1 MNKTK
6 NHLIFISFGKKFS
19 SYCPG
24 YLSCISCSS
33 LVLGFQ
39 HMEMDL
45 LSWNSV
51 FVNIC
56 VITHIHFWFDY
67 KVYSQ
72 FSEYILKDLCCVFMY
87 IELSIYFHFHKHTQ
101 FRLFILYIRQFLL
114 RSGYTHFHYLGA
126 LFYICECAHAC
137 VYTHIVIILIY
148 SWIFICQLITSPWLE
163 ICSLNVGMIC
173 PWKSGN
179 ILTIHEIV
187 SLKSS

>member
-1 MNKTK
+1 MDKTK

-39 HMEMDL
+39 CMEMDL

-87 IELSIYFHFHKHTQ
+87 IELSIYFYFHKHTHMIQ
-101 FRLFILYIRQFLL
+101 
-114 RSGYTHFHYLGA
+114 
-126 LFYICECAHAC
+126 
-137 VYTHIVIILIY
+137 VIY
-148 SWIFICQLITSPWLE
+148 SLYKTIFIKIWLHSFPLFRG
-163 ICSLNVGMIC
+163 IVFIFVSVHVHVCIHILSSFWYIVGF
-173 PWKSGN
+173 SYVN
-179 ILTIHEIV
+179 
-187 SLKSS
+187 S